1 MCGCASYANACDVML
16 QFYLEALFLLFSRW
30 AVDDYGNRTKKRW
43 AQMAICDQV
52 PEKIQAKVDG
62 YQV

>member
-1 MCGCASYANACDVML
+1 M